1 MLKNLTKNKMKEILE
16 NQKTEAKISVETII
30 GDEGVTYV
38 VKSKKGSFTVN
49 CEGDGFL
56 KVTSDNK
63 TMQKAVGGR
72 GENDDKTAWFTSEHC
87 TTESAAV
94 SNVLELLIT
103 ISK

>member
-1 MLKNLTKNKMKEILE
+1 MKQIIE
-16 NQKTEAKISVETII
+16 NQKAEAKISVETIVD
-30 GDEGVTYV
+30 DEGVVYI
-38 VKSKKGSFTVN
+38 VKSKKGSFTVS

-72 GENDDKTAWFTSEHC
+72 GENDDTTAWFTSEDC
-87 TTESAAV
+87 TTQSAAV
-94 SNVLELLIT
+94 SNVLELLMA

>member
-1 MLKNLTKNKMKEILE
+1 MKEILE
-16 NQKTEAKISVETII
+16 NQKTEAKISVETIV

-49 CEGDGFL
+49 CEGDGFF
-56 KVTSDNK
+56 KVTSTNK

-72 GENDDKTAWFTSEHC
+72 GENDDKEAWFTGEHC
-87 TTESAAV
+87 KTESAAV
-94 SNVLELLIT
+94 SNVLELLIA